1 MNAEIGECGTA
12 SASCEGIYIVI
23 MKVVIGDG
31 HYRGSV
37 VGIKKRTAV
46 GAMQC

>member
-12 SASCEGIYIVI
+12 SVSSEDIYIVI
-23 MKVVIGDG
+23 MKVVIGAS

-37 VGIKKRTAV
+37 VGIKNRTAV
-46 GAMQC
+46 GAM